1 VQRWHA
7 SIPQSPPCRTVAPR
21 LKFDKCL
28 AEIDCFSLPVFHS
41 MQLLSLMLPY
51 VPYGQQMVQFNGRNL
66 CDVWGGS
73 VRKEMSFLMQQWWLR
88 LIIGTHVYPKSSQ
101 LDLPFQIFH
110 MRSNAS
116 DSQQQPLIWP
126 NCWVCSSNWNC
137 KMFLKWILGNIN
149 TEQTWLPTAFT
160 STIIKLQVFSHTRT
174 SDVSSVPWVTY
185 YQQICS
191 LSNCQAWQHYF
202 LCLTE
207 TSVWHS
213 TFFIPMYLIH
223 SRYKFQSNT
232 IFYTKCFY
240 GNKFRLY
247 WVIIRPSKEMIQCI
261 KIYSAFCDPKCLQ

>member
-1 VQRWHA
+1 MQRWHA

-51 VPYGQQMVQFNGRNL
+51 VPYGQRMVQFNGHNL
-66 CDVWGGS
+66 CDVWCGS
-73 VRKEMSFLMQQWWLR
+73 VRKEMSFIMPQWWLG
-88 LIIGTHVYPKSSQ
+88 LIIGTHVYPKSSER
-101 LDLPFQIFH
+101 DLPFHIFH
-110 MRSNAS
+110 MRSSAS
-116 DSQQQPLIWP
+116 DSQQQPLKWP

-191 LSNCQAWQHYF
+191 LSNW
-202 LCLTE
+202 
-207 TSVWHS
+207 
-213 TFFIPMYLIH
+213 
-223 SRYKFQSNT
+223 
-232 IFYTKCFY
+232 
-240 GNKFRLY
+240 
-247 WVIIRPSKEMIQCI
+247 
-261 KIYSAFCDPKCLQ
+261 